1 MKCTHCNIEVG
12 SNAKI
17 CPLCQSALVG
27 EAEKEYW
34 PSPKELKHH
43 SMVWK
48 VYLFISFVAAAVCFL
63 VDFMIVETKHFH
75 WSLFVI
81 GWIVIAIYL
90 ISLFIKNHRTIPK
103 NIFQTM
109 LIISIMMFVTGYFGG
124 FRGVSVDIIMPIIC
138 SITLVTNFVFSFID
152 AGFTDSALFYMLL
165 NIGVGTI
172 PYLVL
177 WLTRNHH
184 APVAWTVSLMIS
196 VITFI
201 GLAVFK
207 GKTML
212 SEIEKRLHF

>member
-12 SNAKI
+12 SNKKI
-17 CPLCQSALVG
+17 CPLCQSALIG
-27 EAEKEYW
+27 EPENEYW

-43 SMVWK
+43 SIVWK
-48 VYLFISFVAAAVCFL
+48 CYLFVSFVAAAVCFL
-63 VDFMIVETKHFH
+63 VDFLIVETKHFH

-81 GWIVIAIYL
+81 SWIIVAIYL

-103 NIFQTM
+103 NIFQSM
-109 LIISIMMFVTGYFGG
+109 IIVGIMIYLTGAFGG
-124 FRGVSVDIIMPIIC
+124 FRNVSVDFIMPILC
-138 SITLVTNFVFSFID
+138 STTLVVNFVFSFID

-172 PYLVL
+172 PYIIL
-177 WLTRNHH
+177 WIIRDHH
-184 APVAWTVSLMIS
+184 APVAWTITLMIS

-207 GKTML
+207 GKTMV
-212 SEIEKRLHF
+212 SEVERRLHF